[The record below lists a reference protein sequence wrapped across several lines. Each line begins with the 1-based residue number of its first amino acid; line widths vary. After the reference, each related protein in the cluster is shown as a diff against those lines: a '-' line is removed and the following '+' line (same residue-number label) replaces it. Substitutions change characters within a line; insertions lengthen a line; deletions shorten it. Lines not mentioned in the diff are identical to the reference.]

1 MGDTPCGCDLAL
13 DADAEP
19 DPRARAVL
27 AADAARL
34 QRLWACP
41 HAGHRGAPDASTQA
55 AAGAVARLINCDPDE
70 VVGCPGACVRRP
82 EAHEALIALRWWRTG
97 SLAQRIPWPTPAMA
111 EAIDLIDT
119 SVSAREAAE
128 LRDARKR
135 RERADG

>member
-19 DPRARAVL
+19 DPRARDVL

-41 HAGHRGAPDASTQA
+41 HAGLRGTPDASTQA
-55 AAGAVARLINCDPDE
+55 ATASVARLIGCEPEE
-70 VVGCPGACVRRP
+70 VTGCPGACVRRA
-82 EAHEALIALRWWRTG
+82 EAHEALVALRWWRTG

-128 LRDARKR
+128 LRDARR
-135 RERADG
+135 QRERDV